1 MKSPLLPKTPHIDNL
16 DSPAATHFLPTTT
29 ELSPVQTTGVI
40 AQFDQDILGDL
51 GNAFGGFIE
60 SGQIWALL
68 IGIVIGYI
76 IRGITTY
83 K

>member
-1 MKSPLLPKTPHIDNL
+1 MESPLLVTTRHTTHFN
-16 DSPAATHFLPTTT
+16 SPAATNLLPTTA
-29 ELSPVQTTGVI
+29 EISPIQTTQVI

-51 GNAFGGFIE
+51 SRVFGGFIE

-68 IGIVIGYI
+68 IGIVIGYV

>member
-1 MKSPLLPKTPHIDNL
+1 MKNPLFPTTRHIDNL
-16 DSPAATHFLPTTT
+16 DSPASTHFLPATT
-29 ELSPVQTTGVI
+29 EISPMQTTGVI

-51 GNAFGGFIE
+51 SNAFGGFIE

-68 IGIVIGYI
+68 IGIVIGYV